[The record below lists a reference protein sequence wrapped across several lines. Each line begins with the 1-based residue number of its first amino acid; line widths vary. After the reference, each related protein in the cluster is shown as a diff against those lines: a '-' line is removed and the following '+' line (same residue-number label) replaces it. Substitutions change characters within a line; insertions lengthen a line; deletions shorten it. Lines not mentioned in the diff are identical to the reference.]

1 MTLEAPHLQTPH
13 REKESSD
20 LNMDKELLKIAEK
33 DLWASQ
39 VLYENGLYPQAVFSF
54 QQSVEKANKAFAL
67 ITNQVTEKEL
77 PRDIGHFAIRIYQKS
92 IKHQKIKYEQFDEHM
107 SEIPE
112 LRNTSLLKGFNV
124 RRDVRQFEHFLSYLK
139 ELEKNKNESIF
150 FSSWDIRRF
159 LKEIESAKNDAEKCI
174 QKISKF
180 KMTERN
186 LIKTKK
192 NMMEMYN
199 IFLKYNPIKVEE
211 EINNLENIDIKQLE
225 ISIKKYVKLLCSVSF
240 ISASLINLAIIS
252 LPHSSI
258 TRYPIN
264 DLSPVKIYNTKLP
277 IVKKLP
283 DLIEAQ
289 DKALNELK
297 IFTINLK

>member
-1 MTLEAPHLQTPH
+1 
-13 REKESSD
+13 
-20 LNMDKELLKIAEK
+20 
-33 DLWASQ
+33 
-39 VLYENGLYPQAVFSF
+39 
-54 QQSVEKANKAFAL
+54 
-67 ITNQVTEKEL
+67 
-77 PRDIGHFAIRIYQKS
+77 
-92 IKHQKIKYEQFDEHM
+92 
-107 SEIPE
+107 
-112 LRNTSLLKGFNV
+112 
-124 RRDVRQFEHFLSYLK
+124 
-139 ELEKNKNESIF
+139 
-150 FSSWDIRRF
+150 
-159 LKEIESAKNDAEKCI
+159 
-174 QKISKF
+174 
-180 KMTERN
+180 
-186 LIKTKK
+186 
-192 NMMEMYN
+192 MMEMYN
-199 IFLKYNPIKVEE
+199 IFLKYNPIKFED
-211 EINNLENIDIKQLE
+211 EINNLENIEIKHLE